1 MLLKTKGQ
9 KVSHWGLVSILLKP
23 NELYFQNSLAMD
35 IAEFKPHSRP
45 VKEFLPPIR
54 ATIAHSRG
62 TSLCPIRRERSTA
75 RRLFPPGVGSSQT
88 SRWMRAHQSGSHASG
103 RTSLPGTSH
112 LAPNIPFDN
121 IRLNDYSGFMTGK
134 LQNEIKQGKPFESL
148 QAEVY
153 LNLMR
158 TADAL
163 SRGVEDILKLA
174 GLSQTQYNILR
185 ILKGAGDKGLC
196 CREIGERM
204 ITRDPDVTRLL
215 DRMERSGLVTRSRD
229 SRDRRVITA
238 RITPAGL
245 KLVKDL
251 DAPLAEYNRKLLSHM
266 EKDDLR
272 KFVELLEI
280 ARET

>member
-1 MLLKTKGQ
+1 M
-9 KVSHWGLVSILLKP
+9 
-23 NELYFQNSLAMD
+23 
-35 IAEFKPHSRP
+35 
-45 VKEFLPPIR
+45 
-54 ATIAHSRG
+54 
-62 TSLCPIRRERSTA
+62 TS
-75 RRLFPPGVGSSQT
+75 
-88 SRWMRAHQSGSHASG
+88 
-103 RTSLPGTSH
+103 
-112 LAPNIPFDN
+112 
-121 IRLNDYSGFMTGK
+121 K

-185 ILKGAGDKGLC
+185 ILKGAGDQGLC

-215 DRMERSGLVTRSRD
+215 DRMERGGLVTRSR
-229 SRDRRVITA
+229 STRDRRVITA

-251 DAPLAEYNRKLLSHM
+251 DAPLAEYNRKLLSHL

>member
-1 MLLKTKGQ
+1 
-9 KVSHWGLVSILLKP
+9 
-23 NELYFQNSLAMD
+23 
-35 IAEFKPHSRP
+35 
-45 VKEFLPPIR
+45 
-54 ATIAHSRG
+54 
-62 TSLCPIRRERSTA
+62 
-75 RRLFPPGVGSSQT
+75 
-88 SRWMRAHQSGSHASG
+88 
-103 RTSLPGTSH
+103 
-112 LAPNIPFDN
+112 
-121 IRLNDYSGFMTGK
+121 MTGK

-185 ILKGAGDKGLC
+185 ILKGAGDQGLC

-215 DRMERSGLVTRSRD
+215 DRMERGGLVTRSRNT
-229 SRDRRVITA
+229 RDRRVITA

-266 EKDDLR
+266 EKNDLR

>member
-1 MLLKTKGQ
+1 
-9 KVSHWGLVSILLKP
+9 
-23 NELYFQNSLAMD
+23 
-35 IAEFKPHSRP
+35 
-45 VKEFLPPIR
+45 
-54 ATIAHSRG
+54 
-62 TSLCPIRRERSTA
+62 
-75 RRLFPPGVGSSQT
+75 
-88 SRWMRAHQSGSHASG
+88 
-103 RTSLPGTSH
+103 
-112 LAPNIPFDN
+112 
-121 IRLNDYSGFMTGK
+121 MTGK

-163 SRGVEDILKLA
+163 SRGVENILKLA

-185 ILKGAGDKGLC
+185 ILKGAGDQGLC
-196 CREIGERM
+196 CREVGERM
-204 ITRDPDVTRLL
+204 ITRDPDITRLL
-215 DRMERSGLVTRSRD
+215 DRMERAQLVTRSRD

-238 RITPAGL
+238 RISPAGL

-251 DAPLAEYNRKLLSHM
+251 DAPLSEYNRKLLSHM
-266 EKDDLR
+266 NKDDLR